1 MTFSVVWE
9 VSAHAR
15 QNKEKKKSPFFFL
28 FIERQQQQQGRSIN
42 SSIN

>member
-15 QNKEKKKSPFFFL
+15 QKKEEKKKVP
-28 FIERQQQQQGRSIN
+28 
-42 SSIN
+42 SSSYL